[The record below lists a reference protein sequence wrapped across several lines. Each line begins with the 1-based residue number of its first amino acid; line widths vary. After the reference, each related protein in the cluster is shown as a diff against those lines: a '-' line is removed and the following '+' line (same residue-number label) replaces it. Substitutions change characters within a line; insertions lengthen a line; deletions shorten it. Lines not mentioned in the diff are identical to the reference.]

1 MRFTFLIVLSVMLLF
16 STSCV
21 SKKKYLAL
29 DSQLK
34 EQQQTAQN
42 YRMQMDSLSRVNLTL
57 RDSLHDLDSLLIVA
71 RTVRPA
77 DAKATPMPK
86 KSSMTT
92 DDEYEKKAIFIY
104 NFTKY
109 VSWPALATVG
119 SNFVI
124 GVVGDS
130 PLTDKLL
137 VKTDGKKALNKP
149 IEVRRMKVGAVTD
162 CQLIFVPHSQI
173 GNLSSIKKSISKST
187 LIITEEGWGQYS
199 YSHINLYPDDAKV
212 RYSVNK
218 TLMEKGDLKATQD
231 LIRFAN

>member
-1 MRFTFLIVLSVMLLF
+1 MRFTFLIFLSVMLLF

-29 DSQLK
+29 ETQLK
-34 EQQQTAQN
+34 DQQQTAQH
-42 YRMQMDSLSRVNLTL
+42 YRLQMDSLSRVNLFL
-57 RDSLHDLDSLLIVA
+57 HDSIHDLDSLLIVA
-71 RTVRPA
+71 RTVKPETKTVIA
-77 DAKATPMPK
+77 PK

-92 DDEYEKKAIFIY
+92 DDEYDKKAIFVY

-137 VKTDGKKALNKP
+137 MKTDGKKVLGKP

-162 CQLIFVPHSQI
+162 CQLIYVPHSQI

-187 LIITEEGWGQYS
+187 LIVTEENIGQYS

-218 TLMEKGDLKATQD
+218 TLMDKGELKATQD